1 MKTFINA
8 TMFAAAFAC
17 LGACA
22 SAAAADAEKKVEFF
36 PGDVKYTSNPASP
49 AQSAVLFGD
58 PTKEGL
64 YVLRVRIPAN
74 TRLPVHTHPDQ
85 VRIVSILSGT
95 LYFGYGEKFDES
107 KLVAY
112 GPGSFYKEPIGA
124 AHYSWTKEGEV
135 VCDVIGVGPS
145 ATVLVKQ
152 AVAGAN

>member
-1 MKTFINA
+1 MKSLINTA
-8 TMFAAAFAC
+8 VLAGVCAC
-17 LGACA
+17 LTIGAAA
-22 SAAAADAEKKVEFF
+22 SAAETEKKVEFL

-49 AQSAVLFGD
+49 AQSAVLYGD
-58 PTKEGL
+58 PSKEGL

-95 LYFGYGEKFDES
+95 LYFGYGEKFEES
-107 KLVAY
+107 KLIAY

-135 VCDVIGVGPS
+135 ICDVIGVGPS
-145 ATVLVKQ
+145 TTNLVKQ
-152 AVAGAN
+152 AAN